1 MTCRQIVINNNLIFD
16 ETPNN
21 FKTQRN
27 YEQNFAIQD

>member
-1 MTCRQIVINNNLIFD
+1 MTCRQIVINNLIFD